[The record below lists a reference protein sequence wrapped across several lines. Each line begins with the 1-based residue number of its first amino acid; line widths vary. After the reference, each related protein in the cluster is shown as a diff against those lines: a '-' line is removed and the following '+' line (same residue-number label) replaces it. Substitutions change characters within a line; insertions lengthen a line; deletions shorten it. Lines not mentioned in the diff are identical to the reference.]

1 MTTSVKWNAPS
12 PPTRSVLPLLSAV
25 YVWKI
30 TAKRAEG
37 MCEFGF
43 SIYLTAWIFTFIADS
58 IHSSD
63 LYLEG
68 SKWHRGRH
76 LRNFTV
82 LVCVSLEP
90 YFVSPMPA
98 LAMAWS
104 TAFGTI
110 DFCLLLPVKVLV
122 F

>member
-1 MTTSVKWNAPS
+1 
-12 PPTRSVLPLLSAV
+12 
-25 YVWKI
+25 
-30 TAKRAEG
+30 

-90 YFVSPMPA
+90 YFVSPVSG
-98 LAMAWS
+98 LAMAQS

-110 DFCLLLPVKVLV
+110 DFCFLLPVKVLV

>member
-1 MTTSVKWNAPS
+1 
-12 PPTRSVLPLLSAV
+12 
-25 YVWKI
+25 
-30 TAKRAEG
+30 

-76 LRNFTV
+76 LNMLILLYKFRTWTGLTKFHLGAALGINCPMLTKTGEP
-82 LVCVSLEP
+82 VSH
-90 YFVSPMPA
+90 
-98 LAMAWS
+98 
-104 TAFGTI
+104 
-110 DFCLLLPVKVLV
+110 
-122 F
+122 